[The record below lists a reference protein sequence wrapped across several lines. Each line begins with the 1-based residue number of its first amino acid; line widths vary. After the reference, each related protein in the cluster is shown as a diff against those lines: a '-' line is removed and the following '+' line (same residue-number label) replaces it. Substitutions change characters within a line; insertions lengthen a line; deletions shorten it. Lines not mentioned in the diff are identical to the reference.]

1 MLSLVVDSLTDS
13 PRKTSVYTLA
23 QKKKMPIDIKPSP
36 HGHIDIEMH
45 FIQYNKL
52 PDCQI
57 IHVHKLWVW
66 IEELDPRRGANE
78 CCV

>member
-1 MLSLVVDSLTDS
+1 MLNNTILSLVVDSLTDS

-45 FIQYNKL
+45 FISVQ
-52 PDCQI
+52 QI
-57 IHVHKLWVW
+57 TWLSNHPCTQIMG
-66 IEELDPRRGANE
+66 LDWGIRP
-78 CCV
+78 